1 MPTTN
6 PEAKEQKTVRIDENG
21 VKRRNDKKEDENEK
35 MIQVLNVLRSIVS
48 VGDPDKKYEN
58 YKKIGQGASGTVYT
72 AEEIATGRQVA
83 IKQMALA
90 NQPKKD
96 LIINEIR
103 VMRDFRQN
111 NIVNYM

>member
-48 VGDPDKKYEN
+48 VGDPDKKYIN
-58 YKKIGQGASGTVYT
+58 RDSQKTYFCTHCNGRCAS
-72 AEEIATGRQVA
+72 
-83 IKQMALA
+83 
-90 NQPKKD
+90 
-96 LIINEIR
+96 
-103 VMRDFRQN
+103 
-111 NIVNYM
+111 